1 MENAGLVDPD
11 TGSRADHTL
20 KLHCSVHVLLEPP
33 VSRQIG
39 VTLWGLRNHCVEWG
53 LRNHCVEWGLHNHC
67 NYVITALL
75 VGNFLEIRYTDISGH
90 TSFTFSQ
97 CVCTL
102 YKNLFYNC

>member
-20 KLHCSVHVLLEPP
+20 KLHRSIHVLLESP

-53 LRNHCVEWGLHNHC
+53 LRNHCD
-67 NYVITALL
+67 YVITALL
-75 VGNFLEIRYTDISGH
+75 VGNFLEIRYIYRHKWAHKLHFLPTCVH
-90 TSFTFSQ
+90 TVQ
-97 CVCTL
+97 NHCWV
-102 YKNLFYNC
+102 YP